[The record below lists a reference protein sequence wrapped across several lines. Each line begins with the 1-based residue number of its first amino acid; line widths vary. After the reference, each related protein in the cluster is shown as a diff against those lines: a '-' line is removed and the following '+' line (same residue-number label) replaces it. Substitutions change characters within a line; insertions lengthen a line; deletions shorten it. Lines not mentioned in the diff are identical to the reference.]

1 MTVIRTTIE
10 PLREIDVSDAELT
23 DMRRRGVILETRAKT
38 DDGLIAAAL
47 RQTGAVTDDPPADP
61 APAPRPRRPRAARP
75 RRTRAA
81 AAAPADGGAPPPDAG
96 ATADGTTPTDSDA
109 PSGQSEES

>member
-1 MTVIRTTIE
+1 MTLIRTTIE

-23 DMRRRGVILETRAKT
+23 DLRRRNLVLEGTRATT
-38 DDGLIAAAL
+38 DEGLTRAAL
-47 RQTGAVTDDPPADP
+47 RQTGAITDDDP
-61 APAPRPRRPRAARP
+61 EPTPAPRPRRAAARP
-75 RRTRAA
+75 RRARAA
-81 AAAPADGGAPPPDAG
+81 AAAPAAGGAPPPDAG